1 MRHPKIII
9 AGIAVAAVAAAGGL
23 TAASASSSPT
33 SSMPATGQAAAT
45 VRTVTADVAGK
56 NETVLVNARGLPL
69 YYYRPD
75 TAARSLV
82 SGGLLALWPA
92 ATSTA
97 PTAGAGVSGQVRVLS
112 DAHGHQVTYNGHPL
126 YTFIDD
132 HAGQVSGQGVSDFF
146 VATPGLAPITGS
158 PAAPAP
164 AAPAGG
170 YSY

>member
-9 AGIAVAAVAAAGGL
+9 AGIAVAAVGGV
-23 TAASASSSPT
+23 TAASASNT
-33 SSMPATGQAAAT
+33 AAATAPAGLAAAAT
-45 VRTVTADVAGK
+45 VRTATARVAGK
-56 NETVLVNARGLPL
+56 TETVLVNARGLPL

-97 PTAGAGVSGQVRVLS
+97 PAAGAGVSGKLTVLR
-112 DAHGHQVTYNGHPL
+112 DAHGSQVTYDGHPL

-146 VATPGLAPITGS
+146 VATPGLTPIAGS
-158 PAAPAP
+158 PAGTIPT
-164 AAPAGG
+164 APAGG
-170 YSY
+170 GLGY